1 MDSALHVLVIL
12 AIAWLL
18 MRLLDRGL
26 ERFRRTMDGRIGNLD
41 DIQRVVTLSRVF
53 RHTGHVVII
62 VVAIMLTLQQL
73 GVSIAPLLA
82 TAGVAG
88 IAVGFG
94 AQSLV
99 KDYFSGMFMLI
110 EDQIRQGD
118 VVAIAGKEGIV
129 EEVTLRYVR
138 LRDFAGHVHFV
149 PNSEIKIVTNL
160 TRGHAQALIEV
171 GIPPRENT
179 DAALAMMREVGADMR
194 RDPAWRDK
202 LLADLEIDGIER
214 WTEAAVVL
222 RGRLKVVAAE
232 QWNVRREFLRRFQRA
247 MFAPRDNPEVREG
260 ARPAR
265 DVPRQAR
272 Q

>member
-1 MDSALHVLVIL
+1 MLV
-12 AIAWLL
+12 
-18 MRLLDRGL
+18 
-26 ERFRRTMDGRIGNLD
+26 
-41 DIQRVVTLSRVF
+41 
-53 RHTGHVVII
+53 
-62 VVAIMLTLQQL
+62 LQQM

-99 KDYFSGMFMLI
+99 KDYFSGMFMLL

-118 VVAIAGKEGIV
+118 VVSIAAKEGIV

-138 LRDFAGHVHFV
+138 LRHFAGHVHFV

-179 DAALAMMREVGADMR
+179 DAALALMTEVGAEMR

-202 LLADLEIDGIER
+202 LLGDLEIDGIER

-222 RGRLKVVAAE
+222 RGRLKVVASE

-247 MFAPRDNPEVREG
+247 MFQPKGGEAKAEVKAPKEMPRH
-260 ARPAR
+260 ARH
-265 DVPRQAR
+265 
-272 Q
+272 

>member
-1 MDSALHVLVIL
+1 MHTALQVVVIL
-12 AIAWLL
+12 AIAWAL

-26 ERFRRTMDGRIGNLD
+26 ERFRRTMDGRIENLD

-53 RHTGHVVII
+53 RHTGHVVIT
-62 VVAIMLTLQQL
+62 VVAIMLVMQRL

-99 KDYFSGMFMLI
+99 KDYFSGMFMLL

-118 VVAIAGKEGIV
+118 VVSIAAREGIV

-171 GIPPRENT
+171 GIPPRENIE
-179 DAALAMMREVGADMR
+179 AALSLMQEVGSEMR
-194 RDPAWRDK
+194 RDPDWRDK
-202 LLADLEIDGIER
+202 LLGDLEIDGIER
-214 WTEAAVVL
+214 WTESAVVL
-222 RGRLKVVAAE
+222 RGRIKVVAAE
-232 QWNVRREFLRRFQRA
+232 QWNARREFLRRFQRA
-247 MFAPRDNPEVREG
+247 LFAPKAEAKSEVRAPRDMPRH
-260 ARPAR
+260 ARH
-265 DVPRQAR
+265 
-272 Q
+272 

>member
-1 MDSALHVLVIL
+1 MNEALQVVLIL
-12 AIAWLL
+12 AIAWAL

-26 ERFRRTMDGRIGNLD
+26 ERFRRTMDGRIQNLD

-62 VVAIMLTLQQL
+62 VVAIMLVLQRL

-99 KDYFSGMFMLI
+99 KDYFSGMFMLL

-118 VVAIAGKEGIV
+118 VVAIAGREGVV

-149 PNSEIKIVTNL
+149 PNSEVKIVTNL

-171 GIPPRENT
+171 AIPPRENA
-179 DAALAMMREVGADMR
+179 DAALALMREVGAELR
-194 RDPAWRDK
+194 RDPDWRDK
-202 LLADLEIDGIER
+202 LLGDLEVDGIER

-232 QWNVRREFLRRFQRA
+232 QWNVRREFLRRFQRL
-247 MFAPRDNPEVREG
+247 MFPPKVEQENLRAPRDMP
-260 ARPAR
+260 RPAR
-265 DVPRQAR
+265 H
-272 Q
+272 